1 MVPHHQGAIRMA
13 HAELA
18 EGSNP
23 QLKKIATGIVIDQA
37 KEIGQ
42 MNSWRSDWPAPQR
55 ERRSGG
61 AGA

>member
-1 MVPHHQGAIRMA
+1 MA

-18 EGSNP
+18 KGSNP
-23 QLKKIATGIVIDQA
+23 QLKKVATGIVTAQA

-55 ERRSGG
+55 ARRSGG